1 MTPEDHKLIMMIWA
15 SHVKSL
21 KSLIDILESRGVL
34 EEDDVKAIDL
44 AVDVEDQDLNGEIS
58 SAYHVLL
65 NKLGIRP
72 PDGQLAR

>member
-44 AVDVEDQDLNGEIS
+44 AVDVEDEDLDAEILS
-58 SAYHVLL
+58 SFQVLL
-65 NKLGIRP
+65 TKLGIKP
-72 PDGQLAR
+72 PDGQPAA